1 MSTRLLPTGRDLVL
15 FFIVAFV
22 AGVIGLLSGFA
33 SPAADR
39 EFLSA
44 FIQATT
50 SLLAST
56 AVILAVFFPALHLFV
71 SDINKQIQPLER
83 ALRNPFESH
92 DELERIKGELAKFG
106 NELQQARMAQLRAL
120 SGLTIS
126 AVLLGVALV
135 VELLHLRLLAGLDLS
150 IPTIADIWSSVSSS
164 ASWLRPIAFL
174 FEFFLV
180 IAAILLVVL
189 TLVRTIHLAFR

>member
-1 MSTRLLPTGRDLVL
+1 MSSSLYPTKRDVVLLFLV
-15 FFIVAFV
+15 
-22 AGVIGLLSGFA
+22 GLLAGAIALLSA
-33 SPAADR
+33 LVSPAADL
-39 EFLSA
+39 EFLNT

-71 SDINKQIQPLER
+71 SDIDKQIRPLER
-83 ALRNPFESH
+83 ALGDQYSTE
-92 DELERIKGELAKFG
+92 DDIQQIKREIAKFEY
-106 NELQQARMAQLRAL
+106 ELRGARMAQLRAL
-120 SGLTIS
+120 TGLTVS
-126 AVLLGVALV
+126 VGLLGVALV

-150 IPTIADIWSSVSSS
+150 MSSIADIWSRVSPW
-164 ASWLRPIAFL
+164 ASLLRPLASL
-174 FEFFLV
+174 LEFFLV